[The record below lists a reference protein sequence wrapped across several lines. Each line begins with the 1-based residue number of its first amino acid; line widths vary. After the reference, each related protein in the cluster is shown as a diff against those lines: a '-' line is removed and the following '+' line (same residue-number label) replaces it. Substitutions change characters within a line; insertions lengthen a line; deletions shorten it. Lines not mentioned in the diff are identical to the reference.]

1 MPLHTDTDTVRW
13 RDGVAGRRKARSGV
27 LIALLIA
34 LSVALVVVPAR
45 DAAADGSTRRIV
57 ILNATDPYLPAF
69 LALDGALRGA
79 ILSESRVPAELY
91 AEALDM
97 HRFPRKLLD
106 ADVVARQALDRYAD
120 RLDVQYLV
128 GLSVADTVA
137 AVRALPPDA
146 AVLYLSIFRDGDGE
160 PRVPREVLT
169 QIAAASAVPV
179 FGMFE
184 TYVGHGIVA
193 GSIASFE
200 AQGRETGRLVAHLLN
215 GDDPA
220 GIGVQPPVPSGC
232 IADWRQLQVWGI
244 DEALLPAGCDL
255 RFRKVTTWDRYHRPI
270 LAALAVI
277 LAQAVLI
284 LALTLNHRGLR
295 KAQASLADECGLR
308 AHAEALAVQLRE
320 RLARFSKQR
329 SLGTMATSIAHEIN
343 QPLAAIQNYAQAV
356 SRRLRNGGGDMPKV
370 LELLTKI
377 EGQAERAGAIT
388 QRVRS
393 LVSSGD
399 LRLRPVSLCPV
410 LEQVVRMMEPE
421 IEQAGCRIE
430 CEGAPGLPEVLA
442 DPLQVQL
449 VLVNLLRNSL
459 QAVCG
464 SDGGDKRLSV
474 DVRPLDDQKVQV
486 SVTDHGAGVP
496 AEQGADIFDPL
507 YSGRSGGMGMGLPI
521 SRSIIEAHGGRLWHE
536 PNPGGGAVFRFT
548 LQVAGA

>member
-232 IADWRQLQVWGI
+232 IADWQ
-244 DEALLPAGCDL
+244 
-255 RFRKVTTWDRYHRPI
+255 
-270 LAALAVI
+270 
-277 LAQAVLI
+277 
-284 LALTLNHRGLR
+284 
-295 KAQASLADECGLR
+295 
-308 AHAEALAVQLRE
+308 
-320 RLARFSKQR
+320 
-329 SLGTMATSIAHEIN
+329 
-343 QPLAAIQNYAQAV
+343 
-356 SRRLRNGGGDMPKV
+356 
-370 LELLTKI
+370 I

-430 CEGAPGLPEVLA
+430 CEGAPGVPEVLA